1 MLFLLYVAKIV
12 DGTKQA
18 VQRTLNANC
27 IVRYVSLIIFAQVV
41 NPGLS
46 WKGE

>member
-1 MLFLLYVAKIV
+1 MKLI
-12 DGTKQA
+12 
-18 VQRTLNANC
+18 NAEPLIKNMYC